1 MEKELTLTVDPA
13 GVMSLALEYVTEARY
28 FLTDDFDDDK
38 ALSSL
43 TTGVHLLAG
52 LTTKKEPANAHIDIN
67 AELSLGRRSETEEL
81 INAIILHLTEALDGF
96 DHEDENKALDFFVKA
111 KCDANKLILKG
122 E

>member
-13 GVMSLALEYVTEARY
+13 GVMSMALEYVTEARY

-52 LTTKKEPANAHIDIN
+52 LTTEKEPANAHIDIN